1 MFIKPHILI
10 FTNVKILS
18 IHIDFVKVAN
28 SCVHIAMVSRD
39 LLLLFGRDLFLLFLM
54 SAPVVSSTGL
64 SRAGTLLP
72 SSSTRRASIKSSGL
86 GGCALG
92 FKSGVALLVSIL
104 RCSAVIFVLWVRVR
118 YGHKALFVL
127 RAFID
132 PSVTG
137 WICVVFACSQSVHFV
152 LLNPDFFFSHDLL
165 ELAAKI
171 GHTTRAWVPSWGLF
185 LAASFLYISN
195 NRFCSHI
202 DIQSSERR
210 WET

>member
-1 MFIKPHILI
+1 MVTL
-10 FTNVKILS
+10 TNSNFQIEICSMVTLWQKFQIGQCKFWLNLGDTDKLTVE
-18 IHIDFVKVAN
+18 HTVYID
-28 SCVHIAMVSRD
+28 
-39 LLLLFGRDLFLLFLM
+39 
-54 SAPVVSSTGL
+54 

-118 YGHKALFVL
+118 YGHKAFFVL

-210 WET
+210 WETLSNRKRLA